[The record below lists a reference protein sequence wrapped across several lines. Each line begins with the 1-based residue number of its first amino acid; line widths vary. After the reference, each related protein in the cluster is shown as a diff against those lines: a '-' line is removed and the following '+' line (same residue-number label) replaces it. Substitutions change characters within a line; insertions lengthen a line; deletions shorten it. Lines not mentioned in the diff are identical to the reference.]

1 MHCAAAGLSDNP
13 PRAIFTDDTI
23 TLQLGGAITDKA
35 ADDGAVGNR
44 DAEFIAGVAAMWED
58 DGRDAEH
65 IAWARDGWN
74 RFKQFSTGGNYVNFQ
89 MPDDDA
95 ARTAAAYGP
104 NYRRLQTVKAAYDPE
119 NFFRVNRNVSP
130 VRSA

>member
-1 MHCAAAGLSDNP
+1 LNLTSPHSY
-13 PRAIFTDDTI
+13 TI
-23 TLQLGGAITDKA
+23 TLQLGGAIGDRA
-35 ADDGAVGNR
+35 GDDGAVGNR
-44 DAEFIAGVAAMWED
+44 NAAYIGGVAAMWEE

-74 RFKQFSTGGNYVNFQ
+74 RIKPFSTGGNYVNFQ

-95 ARTAAAYGP
+95 TRTAAAYGS
-104 NYRRLQTVKAAYDPE
+104 NLKRLQSVKAAYDPE

-130 VRSA
+130 VASL